1 MLVAKPDKKTEHMA
15 SLVARQRDNR
25 EGYNVRTGKILQ
37 AFGMAG
43 STGVEMEKSTR
54 SVPKH
59 LLSQLKELLEV
70 RGALPLN
77 KLPAEYEEEFG
88 YKLEWQKLGF
98 TCLEDLFTSD
108 FEAVALF
115 RLTPELLGW
124 VANLKE
130 DGCEDYSSFKRN
142 VMVPKPVQVNL
153 KLELKKLKYNLIQES
168 LRRLL
173 LARPQGI
180 ALSALPFV
188 FSQ

>member
-1 MLVAKPDKKTEHMA
+1 MA
-15 SLVARQRDNR
+15 SLVARQRENR
-25 EGYNVRTGKILQ
+25 EGYNVRTGKVLQ
-37 AFGMAG
+37 AFGTAG
-43 STGVEMEKSTR
+43 STGLDIMEKSPR
-54 SVPKH
+54 NVPKH
-59 LLSQLKELLEV
+59 LLNQLKELLEE

-108 FEAVALF
+108 LEAVALF

-124 VANLKE
+124 VAKLKE

-153 KLELKKLKYNLIQES
+153 KLELEI
-168 LRRLL
+168 
-173 LARPQGI
+173 
-180 ALSALPFV
+180 
-188 FSQ
+188 